1 MPLPGR
7 SLILFLLLFALSFL
21 SPLDG
26 QAVQNEPEIN
36 GGYIVTAGGRII
48 ASHNS
53 DSAFFPASTIKL
65 VTCLAALTTLGVDY
79 RFKTSFFL
87 DKNRTLYIKGSGDPA
102 LTSDAVA
109 AIAAELAHRGL
120 HTVSDIALDTSLFAL
135 DGKADGTENSANPY
149 DAANGALAVNY
160 NTVAIKVLSDGRILS
175 GEKETPLLPIM
186 MEIGKK
192 LASGN
197 HRINPEAFLTTGKL
211 PASLRY
217 SGELFRAML
226 IQQGIQVTG
235 GIIIAKAPRKL
246 RALYVHSSDATVED
260 LVRSCLHYSN
270 NYLANQ
276 LFLACGAESLGWPA
290 TWAKA
295 RRAMR
300 AFIDTTWPQHRK
312 VITMVEG
319 SGLSRSDRITPIA
332 MLAVLDCFKPYA
344 HLLKKKNGVSLKSG
358 SLSDAHC
365 YAGYFENGES
375 KDPFVIMLNQK
386 ENTRD
391 QLLTRLQQLHAKRM

>member
-1 MPLPGR
+1 M
-7 SLILFLLLFALSFL
+7 
-21 SPLDG
+21 
-26 QAVQNEPEIN
+26 V
-36 GGYIVTAGGRII
+36 GGYIATAGGRII
-48 ASHNS
+48 ASRNS
-53 DSAFFPASTIKL
+53 DKAFLPASTIKL
-65 VTCLAALTTLGVDY
+65 VTSLAALTTLGADY

-109 AIAAELAHRGL
+109 AIATELVHHGVR
-120 HTVSDIALDTSLFAL
+120 TVGDIALDTSLFAL
-135 DGKADGTENSANPY
+135 DGKADGAENSANPY
-149 DAANGALAVNY
+149 DVANGALAVNY
-160 NTVAIKVLSDGRILS
+160 NTVSIKVLKDGAILS

-186 MEIGKK
+186 TEIGKK
-192 LASGN
+192 LAPGN

-217 SGELFRAML
+217 SGELFRAMM
-226 IQQGIQVTG
+226 IQQGIQVSGRITL
-235 GIIIAKAPRKL
+235 AKTPKNL
-246 RALYVHSSDATVED
+246 RALYIHSSNTSVED

-295 RRAMR
+295 RKAMR
-300 AFIDTTWPQHRK
+300 IFIGATWPRHRK
-312 VITMVEG
+312 VITMIEG
-319 SGLSRSDRITPIA
+319 SGLSRSDRITPTA
-332 MLAVLDCFKPYA
+332 MIAVLDSFKPYA
-344 HLLKKKNGVSLKSG
+344 HLLKKKNGVPLKSG

-365 YAGYFENGES
+365 YAGYFENGGR

-391 QLLTRLQQLHAKRM
+391 RLLGRLQKLHAERM